1 MVWFYKRD
9 RAALSIETRY
19 DNDTNEYVAVVVR
32 PDGRNRPSDFVR
44 ERHFENGSW
53 RWSNN
58 SNTSSGCLTA
68 LSMSC
73 RMAGPTNRR

>member
-9 RAALSIETRY
+9 RAVSIETRY
-19 DNDTNEYVAVVVR
+19 DNDTNEYVAVV
-32 PDGRNRPSDFVR
+32 PMAGNRLRDLGR

-58 SNTSSGCLTA
+58 SNTSSGYLTA
-68 LSMSC
+68 PSMSC
-73 RMAGPTNRR
+73 PMAGRTNHR